1 MTNENFI
8 RICKKYAKENYKW
21 LNPDN
26 LKAITPFYQ
35 RFKKFCNENLR
46 NEDDEDSVYDWLEED
61 RHNPN
66 IMIDNPNANF
76 IGHDPIDG
84 HKILV
89 LGKLKDDITPKTQIK
104 RGNEK
109 ELINEINS
117 KIKEILGYDTF
128 FHEGNNHIE
137 FRDKKGNDLYVI
149 EWHFDPNYKEDNIVK
164 RVCKELGITQRELAE
179 RMGVH
184 QNMPAKW
191 SSGDEPSQM
200 AINFMELLI
209 KHEKTKRQLDKFKQ
223 GFALIDEAKQG
234 G

>member
-164 RVCKELGITQRELAE
+164 RVCKELNITQRELAE
-179 RMGVH
+179 IIKVNAGT
-184 QNMPAKW
+184 PAQWVSK
-191 SSGDEPSQM
+191 GEVPPTYQYLLELM
-200 AINFMELLI
+200 LENKHLKEKIAKLTAFKELLNEI
-209 KHEKTKRQLDKFKQ
+209 
-223 GFALIDEAKQG
+223 
-234 G
+234 

>member
-179 RMGVH
+179 RIGMSADSLRTLS
-184 QNMPAKW
+184 AKGQI
-191 SSGDEPSQM
+191 STQTEA
-200 AINFMELLI
+200 AINLVLENENLKKELENYKALRTAI
-209 KHEKTKRQLDKFKQ
+209 KTM
-223 GFALIDEAKQG
+223 ID
-234 G
+234 

>member
-179 RMGVH
+179 IIKVNPGT
-184 QNMPAKW
+184 PAQWVTK
-191 SSGDEPSQM
+191 GEVPPTYQYLLELM
-200 AINFMELLI
+200 LENKHLKEKIAKLTAFKELL
-209 KHEKTKRQLDKFKQ
+209 
-223 GFALIDEAKQG
+223 DEI
-234 G
+234 